1 MTSLQK
7 WGKSVRTTIPVM
19 AGYLVLGAG
28 FGILLRTR
36 GYGLGWA
43 LAMSAFIYAGSMQ
56 YVAIDLLTG
65 GASLLTTAVTTLL
78 VNARHLFY
86 GISMLERYRAAGKYA
101 PYLIFSLTDETYSLV
116 AAREDL
122 TGAECFRIS
131 LLDQLYWVLGTA
143 LGSLA
148 GAYLDFNTTG
158 IDFSL
163 TALFLTVF
171 TEQWLETKDHA
182 PAHRS
187 RRFDRLP
194 SSVRRGQ
201 LPAADD
207 GRHAL
212 LPFGARRA
220 PDEEGRRERMNT
232 HAVLLIAVSAL
243 VTALIRFAPFL
254 VFRGGRE
261 TPAVIL
267 RLGKLLP
274 CAVMSM
280 LVVYCLRNMNFVGAS
295 HALPE
300 IIAAAVV
307 VLLHV
312 WRRNTLLSIV
322 AGTVVYM
329 LLVQL
334 VFV

>member
-143 LGSLA
+143 L
-148 GAYLDFNTTG
+148 
-158 IDFSL
+158 
-163 TALFLTVF
+163 FLTVF
-171 TEQWLETKDHA
+171 TEQWLETKNHA
-182 PAHRS
+182 PALIGLGVS
-187 RRFDRLP
+187 IVCRLLF
-194 SSVRRGQ
+194 G
-201 LPAADD
+201 ADSF
-207 GRHAL
+207 L
-212 LPFGARRA
+212 LPTMGGMLCCLLVLDARR
-220 PDEEGRRERMNT
+220 T
-232 HAVLLIAVSAL
+232 KK
-243 VTALIRFAPFL
+243 
-254 VFRGGRE
+254 GGE
-261 TPAVIL
+261 SV
-267 RLGKLLP
+267 
-274 CAVMSM
+274 
-280 LVVYCLRNMNFVGAS
+280 
-295 HALPE
+295 
-300 IIAAAVV
+300 
-307 VLLHV
+307 
-312 WRRNTLLSIV
+312 
-322 AGTVVYM
+322 
-329 LLVQL
+329 
-334 VFV
+334 